1 MNAWL
6 QMLWSIEV
14 TSKLMN
20 ILCALKKNTL
30 EFTWSKKLWSYW
42 IISVADPHYA
52 LMLNYVH
59 WFLRLQYDYGHQY
72 TFCALLYQSPDT
84 LMRNSC
90 HLLFLCLLLDCYY
103 LYILSEL
110 LSASCHCSAETT
122 GDYERR
128 SLTHLGHLWHW
139 TFVRSLDE
147 LWGVVID
154 VLHFDDELWRWFQR
168 LVGVSVDDL
177 CSKRVLSLLLPV

>member
-90 HLLFLCLLLDCYY
+90 HPPISLSIIRLLLLDIIRAFVC
-103 LYILSEL
+103 L
-110 LSASCHCSAETT
+110 LSLFNRRWWKEITHPLGTSLALNLCKVPQWTVGGCHWCLALWWWT
-122 GDYERR
+122 
-128 SLTHLGHLWHW
+128 LT
-139 TFVRSLDE
+139 
-147 LWGVVID
+147 VVPE
-154 VLHFDDELWRWFQR
+154 VGRCLCRW
-168 LVGVSVDDL
+168 
-177 CSKRVLSLLLPV
+177 PVP